1 MSRTEGR
8 VRLDR
13 MRTRGFSK
21 YGDGNPMK
29 METEINTTRK
39 GTYWRLMI
47 AGLFGK
53 SMIPLTNN
61 S

>member
-1 MSRTEGR
+1 
-8 VRLDR
+8 